1 MLQNNHNNQEG
12 LMKTLFLDNWKNGSL
27 ANKDSK
33 YGKLTTVVLSME
45 LLFALGG
52 LAAFAAEFV
61 S

>member
-1 MLQNNHNNQEG
+1 
-12 LMKTLFLDNWKNGSL
+12 MKTLFLDNWKNGSL

-45 LLFALGG
+45 LLFALTG